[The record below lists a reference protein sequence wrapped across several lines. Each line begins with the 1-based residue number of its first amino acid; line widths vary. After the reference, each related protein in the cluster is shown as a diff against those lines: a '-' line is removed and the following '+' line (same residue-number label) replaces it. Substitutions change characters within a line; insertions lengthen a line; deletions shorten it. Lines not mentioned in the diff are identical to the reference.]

1 MTGVELTTSEDMC
14 GRQGLSI
21 ESLALGI
28 IFLAIHHANPNCSA
42 KATPLYSEFT
52 NGIQHDI
59 ATLNGINLEIK
70 RKISS
75 LHEVQVQRL
84 YSMS

>member
-1 MTGVELTTSEDMC
+1 MTGVELRTSEDMC

-21 ESLALGI
+21 EGLALGI
-28 IFLAIHHANPNCSA
+28 FFRAFHHANPNSST
-42 KATPLYSEFT
+42 KASPPYTEFT

-70 RKISS
+70 RDVFS
-75 LHEVQVQRL
+75 LHEVQVQLL
-84 YSMS
+84 Y